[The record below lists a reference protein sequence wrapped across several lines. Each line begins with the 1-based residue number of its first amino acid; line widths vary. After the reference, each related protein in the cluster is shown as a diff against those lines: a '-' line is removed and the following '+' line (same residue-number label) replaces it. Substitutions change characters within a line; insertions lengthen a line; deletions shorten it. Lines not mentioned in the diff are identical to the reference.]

1 MSGRALS
8 QEIYNAELDSSGT
21 TCDSVDNRI
30 NDGQSAIQLQVTT
43 DNMQQEKNDENKYRE
58 SVSQTQ
64 HIWYGA
70 GIFEMY
76 GFMYILIY
84 LTNNIPPVLKKKKST
99 FR

>member
-43 DNMQQEKNDENKYRE
+43 DNKRRMMRINIEKLTLRHSD
-58 SVSQTQ
+58 
-64 HIWYGA
+64 IWYGA
-70 GIFEMY
+70 GIFVMY
-76 GFMYILIY
+76 GFMYLLIY
-84 LTNNIPPVLKKKKST
+84 LTNNIPPVLRKKKSLGNI
-99 FR
+99 